1 MEEERDLVIKHS
13 GAWGYVHI
21 LDHSI
26 SALTLTHACC
36 ILFGTPLP
44 LSCSTRSLLKVGIM
58 DEERRT
64 TVNLAACMGAARERV
79 VFINTGFLDR
89 TGDEIHTCM
98 HAPSPVLPKGGIKQA
113 AWRVAYE
120 DWNVD
125 VG

>member
-1 MEEERDLVIKHS
+1 MEERDLVKQYR
-13 GAWGYVHI
+13 AWVCVHI
-21 LDHSI
+21 LDHSM
-26 SALTLTHACC
+26 SALTPTHACC
-36 ILFGTPLP
+36 IILALHHPL
-44 LSCSTRSLLKVGIM
+44 LLVSRSLLKVGIM